1 MAEGP
6 CHGGLNTNFSAS
18 RLKKTVNINVP
29 PAMHLRKKV
38 RQSHPRRN
46 IHNRVVLEKVL
57 GITTSSS
64 SGLTCDPNT
73 GLVAYPAGCVVVILH
88 PKKVKQGHIL
98 NASRKPFS
106 ALAFAQ
112 DGKYL
117 VTGESGHMPCVRVWD
132 VAERSQVAEVQCHKY
147 GVACVAFSTN
157 GTYIVSVGYQHDMT
171 VSVWEWRQEFVV
183 ALGGPR
189 SFGGACSAFGDLVIL
204 ARGTV
209 IASNKVSSR
218 VLSVSFSEDNSYFV
232 TAGHRHVKFWYLDA
246 SKERRV
252 NSTVPLI
259 GRSGLLG
266 EQRNSM
272 FCGLACGWGDMA
284 GSTYCITSSGLLC
297 QFNSRR
303 MLEAWVDLKTTSARC
318 LAVSKDYVFC
328 GCAGGTIRVF
338 SPQNLHYITTLH
350 RPHRLG
356 VDITQGV
363 QPGQLFSTSPEA
375 EYPDTVA
382 LTFDPVTC
390 CLTCVYNDHSVY
402 VWDVHDIRNVGKVYS
417 ALYHSGCVW
426 SVETYPDLEEPYV
439 PCLPP
444 GSFLTCS
451 SDNTIRLWHSD
462 LQNQGSGSVYHHNL
476 YSHDL
481 MKIVYVGKD
490 TQHLQCEGEP
500 GEGSSADVKSGIRVL
515 GISPDG
521 QHLAAGD
528 RNGNLRVFGLQFMD
542 ELLKIE
548 AHDSEI
554 LCLEFSPPETGL
566 RLLASASRDRLIHIF
581 NMEREYSL
589 EQTVY
594 DHSASI
600 TAIKFTGV
608 GSDVRMVSCGADKSI
623 YFRTAEKSS
632 DGLSFSRSHHI
643 VEKTTLYDMDMD
655 ATRTHTAIACQDRNI
670 RVYNV
675 RSGKMK
681 RTFKGTLSDDG
692 TLLKV
697 QMDPSGM
704 YLATSCSDKNICI
717 FDYESGECVAT
728 LFGHSEIVTG
738 MRFSQDCRNLITV
751 SGDGCVFEWRLD
763 SQMTNSMRKRLA
775 EMRPRA
781 GLQGPTG
788 ASSHNPQIRYVPDPP
803 FKRQTYI
810 TVPRPALPQTGEE
823 EEEEDGG
830 MSREE
835 QEENPKTPA
844 REDTAED
851 LVDPM
856 FLQTNGKL
864 PMWARRLGA
873 AGASSNPAEQ
883 KETGPYQPRGRW
895 AEQSDPQAIRSVLET
910 RSLLLPLSRPQRS
923 QGGEEEEEEEEDDPH
938 FHPQSLDSLLGV
950 DEEEEEEGEAEEMR
964 VSATGFLPEDSQG
977 RFPSGC
983 PRPAFLHLPDCD
995 ELFPAALN
1003 SPETSEYILYP
1014 SNSTA
1019 LSAGAEGS
1027 EFDVKEL
1034 TEAVRGEELSPDSA
1048 FCVGSAES
1056 QASNQDQPQEDTDS
1070 LSQVSSTGSTGLE
1083 EEEDEEEPETL
1094 LRQHFDTL
1102 ADCLGGSEKFE
1113 TDLRDLQPP
1122 ESIFLNPRLSISTRF
1137 LSRFQARNR
1146 VGIGLGPRPSAL
1158 PSCISEE
1165 PSSSA
1170 PSPQAEVGSRP
1181 LTNDSVDPQ
1190 GEGADSA
1197 RAVKTRPP
1205 AGRSSSSWTRRCK
1218 RPLQSRN
1225 SIATFQL
1232 KSILGEVAIKDQPSN
1247 SESCASISAHKL
1259 PLPGLERDP
1268 APLARPS
1275 RQSYMG
1281 TTASSRAK
1289 MSQSGSVAENLN
1301 ATLADEHQP
1310 AKSTGPRPSAHDP
1323 LPTDQDCKENLPP
1336 PAPLNPASTTSST
1349 AFPFHAPVS
1358 QAPSLAPPP
1367 GNHGARA
1374 ALHLDLSGPDH
1385 ARAAPP
1391 SPGTAP
1397 PLRPRRRTVGGL
1409 HPSALVTPTE
1419 MRSLG
1424 KEGRNYI
1431 SSIEES
1437 LVPRVVARVK
1447 SPALSGCPTTAQ
1459 PMQAASGGQSPAAAP
1474 DRASR
1479 NREPPSVEQQLN
1491 PLSRPHSPS
1500 PGETLPNADPPIQD
1514 AGTEALNLQTCK
1526 RAVNE
1531 LQHSMR
1537 RAVGLYSKLC
1547 SAEDSPEQQVQMRAI
1562 LTDAFAAVQKEL
1574 DGVCMRGPR
1583 PPPPKTSCP
1592 SAEESPGR
1600 QLKDDRTVA
1609 LLEKYSEMLLRIAE
1623 KKLDCN

>member
-1 MAEGP
+1 MDQSFMKTLKKGP
-6 CHGGLNTNFSAS
+6 CYGGLNTNPSGS
-18 RLKKTVNINVP
+18 RIKKTVNISVP

-38 RQSHPRRN
+38 RHSQPRRN

-64 SGLTCDPNT
+64 CGLACDPNT

-88 PKKVKQGHIL
+88 PRKVKQGHIL

-106 ALAFAQ
+106 ALAFSQ

-132 VAERSQVAEVQCHKY
+132 VAERTQAAEVQCHKY

-171 VSVWEWRQEFVV
+171 VSVWEWRK
-183 ALGGPR
+183 
-189 SFGGACSAFGDLVIL
+189 
-204 ARGTV
+204 GTV

-232 TAGHRHVKFWYLDA
+232 TAGNRHVKFWYLDA

-272 FCGLACGWGDMA
+272 FCGLACGWGNMA

-303 MLEAWVDLKTTSARC
+303 MLEAWVDLRTPSARC
-318 LAVSKDYVFC
+318 LTVSKDYVFC
-328 GCAGGTIRVF
+328 GCAGGTVRVF
-338 SPQNLHYITTLH
+338 SPHDLRYITTLH

-363 QPGQLFSTSPEA
+363 QPGHLFSPSPSPEA

-390 CLTCVYNDHSVY
+390 WLTCVYNDHSVY
-402 VWDVHDIRNVGKVYS
+402 VWDVRDVRSVGKVYS

-426 SVETYPDLEEPYV
+426 SVETYPDLGQPSV

-451 SDNTIRLWHSD
+451 SDNTIRLWQSD
-462 LQNQGSGSVYHHNL
+462 PQNQGPASVCHRNL
-476 YSHDL
+476 YSQDL
-481 MKIVYVGKD
+481 TKIVYVGKD
-490 TQHLQCEGEP
+490 TQHLQSEGEP
-500 GEGSSADVKSGIRVL
+500 GEGSGADVKSGIRVL

-528 RNGNLRVFGLQFMD
+528 RNGNLHVFGLQFMD

-548 AHDSEI
+548 AHDSEV
-554 LCLEFSPPETGL
+554 LCLEFSPPETGM

-608 GSDVRMVSCGADKSI
+608 GPDVRMVSCGADKSI
-623 YFRTAEKSS
+623 YFRTAEESA
-632 DGLSFSRSHHI
+632 DGLSFSRSHHV
-643 VEKTTLYDMDMD
+643 VEKTTLYDMDLD
-655 ATRTHTAIACQDRNI
+655 ATRSHTAIACQDRNI

-681 RTFKGTLSDDG
+681 RSFKGSLSDDG

-697 QMDPSGM
+697 RMDPSGM

-738 MRFSQDCRNLITV
+738 MRFSQDCRYLITV
-751 SGDGCVFEWRLD
+751 SGDSCVFVWRLD

-775 EMRPRA
+775 ETRQRA
-781 GLQGPTG
+781 GLQGSAG
-788 ASSHNPQIRYVPDPP
+788 APGHNPQIR
-803 FKRQTYI
+803 RQTYV
-810 TVPRPALPQTGEE
+810 TVPRPVLPQTGEE
-823 EEEEDGG
+823 EEEEEEEGG
-830 MSREE
+830 VSREDP
-835 QEENPKTPA
+835 EENPKTPA
-844 REDTAED
+844 RDDSVEEM
-851 LVDPM
+851 LDPT

-873 AGASSNPAEQ
+873 AGAAPNPAEQ

-910 RSLLLPLSRPQRS
+910 RSLQLPLSPSPRRS
-923 QGGEEEEEEEEDDPH
+923 QGGQEEEDEEEEDDPR
-938 FHPQSLDSLLGV
+938 FHPQSLDSLLGE
-950 DEEEEEEGEAEEMR
+950 DEEEEEEDEEKQ
-964 VSATGFLPEDSQG
+964 DSQG
-977 RFPSGC
+977 PFPSGR
-983 PRPAFLHLPDCD
+983 PRPAFLPLPDSE

-1003 SPETSEYILYP
+1003 SPETSDYIMYP
-1014 SNSTA
+1014 ANSTA
-1019 LSAGAEGS
+1019 LPAGVDGS

-1034 TEAVRGEELSPDSA
+1034 CEAGQGEGLSPDSA

-1083 EEEDEEEPETL
+1083 EEEDEEEPEML
-1094 LRQHFDTL
+1094 LRHHFDTL
-1102 ADCLGGSEKFE
+1102 ADCLASNEKFD
-1113 TDLRDLQPP
+1113 TDLQDLQQPA
-1122 ESIFLNPRLSISTRF
+1122 ESLFLNPRLSISTRF
-1137 LSRFQARNR
+1137 LSRFQTRHR
-1146 VGIGLGPRPSAL
+1146 VGIGLAPRPSAL
-1158 PSCISEE
+1158 PPCISEE

-1170 PSPQAEVGSRP
+1170 TSPTQAEVCSGP
-1181 LTNDSVDPQ
+1181 LSNDSVDPQ
-1190 GEGADSA
+1190 EGGAESA
-1197 RAVKTRPP
+1197 RAVETRPP
-1205 AGRSSSSWTRRCK
+1205 ARRSSSTWTLHRK
-1218 RPLQSRN
+1218 PPLKSRKT
-1225 SIATFQL
+1225 IGTFQL
-1232 KSILGEVAIKDQPSN
+1232 KSILGEVAVKAQPPN
-1247 SESCASISAHKL
+1247 SQSCASVCAHKP
-1259 PLPGLERDP
+1259 PLPGPDP

-1289 MSQSGSVAENLN
+1289 NL
-1301 ATLADEHQP
+1301 TDKLQP
-1310 AKSTGPRPSAHDP
+1310 VKSAGPRTPSAQEPPPAD
-1323 LPTDQDCKENLPP
+1323 LDCKENLPP
-1336 PAPLNPASTTSST
+1336 SACPNPASTPHVS
-1349 AFPFHAPVS
+1349 VS
-1358 QAPSLAPPP
+1358 QAPPP
-1367 GNHGARA
+1367 GNHSARA
-1374 ALHLDLSGPDH
+1374 ALHLDLSGPDR
-1385 ARAAPP
+1385 ARATPSCPGPAP
-1391 SPGTAP
+1391 S

-1409 HPSALVTPTE
+1409 HSSALVTPTE

-1424 KEGRNYI
+1424 KEGRSYI

-1437 LVPRVVARVK
+1437 LAPRGVAQAQ
-1447 SPALSGCPTTAQ
+1447 SPAQ
-1459 PMQAASGGQSPAAAP
+1459 PRQAASGGGQSPADAP
-1474 DRASR
+1474 GQAFG
-1479 NREPPSVEQQLN
+1479 NREPPSEEQHQN
-1491 PLSRPHSPS
+1491 PISGSHIPS
-1500 PGETLPNADPPIQD
+1500 PGETLPSADTPIQGPTSNTD
-1514 AGTEALNLQTCK
+1514 AGTETLNLQTCK
-1526 RAVNE
+1526 RVVNE

-1547 SAEDSPEQQVQMRAI
+1547 SAGDSPEQQLQMRAI
-1562 LTDAFAAVQKEL
+1562 LTDAFAAVQREL
-1574 DGVCMRGPR
+1574 DGVCTRGPP
-1583 PPPPKTSCP
+1583 PPPPKASCP

-1609 LLEKYSEMLLRIAE
+1609 LLERYSEMLLRIAE